1 MNHERLSSLIGQHV
15 KVGEYIDGTV
25 TAVREPHPLPALV
38 GEKEWFLDPVVT
50 IDGWQYVHPDRVK
63 VIIDKSKEK

>member
-25 TAVREPHPLPALV
+25 TSVREPHPLPALV
-38 GEKEWFLDPVVT
+38 GGEQRFLDPVVT